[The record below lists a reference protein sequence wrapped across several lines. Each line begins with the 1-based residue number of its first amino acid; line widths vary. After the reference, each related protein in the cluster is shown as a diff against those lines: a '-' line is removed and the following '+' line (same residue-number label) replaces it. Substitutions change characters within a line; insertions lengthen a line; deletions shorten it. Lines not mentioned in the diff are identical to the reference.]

1 VNNPSFTGNILN
13 DLITL
18 TSPELCTIQRDEV
31 ISLAFMA
38 ASSLFFSYR
47 LRCQLYSLL
56 ASFAQS
62 KNQIDEY
69 DRDAGEF
76 YLLTTEF
83 EVTLQTWVGT
93 LKAKLDELV
102 KARKDCVTPVHYY
115 DNRSTQCH
123 TNGGP
128 AGGTS
133 CDTSGNDGYA
143 CEDTF
148 LGTTPAI
155 MYAT

>member
-1 VNNPSFTGNILN
+1 
-13 DLITL
+13 
-18 TSPELCTIQRDEV
+18 
-31 ISLAFMA
+31 MA

-148 LGTTPAI
+148 LGTNPAI
-155 MYAT
+155 MYVT